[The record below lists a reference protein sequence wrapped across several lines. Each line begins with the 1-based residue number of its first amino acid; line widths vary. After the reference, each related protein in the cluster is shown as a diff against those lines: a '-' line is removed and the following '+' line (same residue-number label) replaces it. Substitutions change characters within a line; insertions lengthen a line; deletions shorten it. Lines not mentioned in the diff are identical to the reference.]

1 MADDKIRIPSGG
13 GGLTRF
19 SEDTGSKVE
28 LSPGAV
34 IIMAIVIVIIIA
46 LLHYLG
52 GKFLA

>member
-1 MADDKIRIPSGG
+1 MADNKISIPSGG

-19 SEDTGSKVE
+19 NEDSGSKVE

-34 IIMAIVIVIIIA
+34 IIFCLAVIIIIA

>member
-1 MADDKIRIPSGG
+1 MANDKISMPSGQ
-13 GGLTRF
+13 GGLTRYF
-19 SEDTGSKVE
+19 EDSGSKVE

-34 IIMAIVIVIIIA
+34 IVFCILVIFIII

>member
-1 MADDKIRIPSGG
+1 MANDKITIPSGG

-19 SEDTGSKVE
+19 NEDSGSKIE

-34 IIMAIVIVIIIA
+34 VIFCVAVIIIII